1 MEIMMI
7 IEWSNDYNERSN
19 IPLSLV
25 KAIFDKIVELEAN
38 NVDKEK

>member
-1 MEIMMI
+1 MKFT
-7 IEWSNDYNERSN
+7 EWSNDYNERSN

-38 NVDKEK
+38 NVDKQNQ